1 MYANTSE
8 SKVNRMIGKKQL
20 IAFVML
26 VALTV
31 FGVLNLDTVR
41 LSAYESPAIYTSP
54 AYVSAVEAIGTN
66 YTFSVETDYGGDDV
80 WGFAFDLTYNPNVL
94 EWAEA
99 VNGDLINELIMWV
112 EEFNN
117 TEGTLHV
124 SNSFYTGSGA
134 PPVTSGPGTLAD
146 IAFTVV
152 GYGTSNITFVERA
165 TRLVGYNDTAEEKYN
180 IVDDTPMGHIEGS
193 VLDSSSSQDVFVAD
207 VSPHKTV
214 VCQGL
219 TMRIDVTVENQGTS
233 AETNIDVTVKANDTV
248 VDTTTIPSLDPDTNT
263 ALTFTW
269 DATGFAKGAYTISA
283 RAADHTLVDG
293 TVIVSYPGDINGPGE
308 VPDGLVDIDDVIFIA
323 IRFGS
328 VPEWPIWDPIAD
340 VTDDDLVD
348 IDDVIF
354 SALRF
359 GQFDP

>member
-1 MYANTSE
+1 
-8 SKVNRMIGKKQL
+8 MIGKRQL

-31 FGVLNLDTVR
+31 FGLLNLVTVR

-54 AYVSAVEAIGTN
+54 AYVSAVDTIGTN
-66 YTFSVETDYGGDDV
+66 YTFSVLTDYGGDDI
-80 WGFAFDLTYNPNVL
+80 WGFAFDLTYDPNVL

-99 VNGDLINELIMWV
+99 VNGGLINELIMWV
-112 EEFNN
+112 AELKDG

-146 IAFTVV
+146 ITFTVV
-152 GYGTSNITFVERA
+152 GYGTSNITFVERV
-165 TRLVGYNDTAEEKYN
+165 TRLIGYNDTAEEKYN

-193 VLDSSSSQDVFVAD
+193 VLDSSTSQNVFVSD

-214 VCQGL
+214 VCQSL
-219 TMRIDVTVENQGTS
+219 TMRINVTVENQGIS
-233 AETNIDVTVKANDTV
+233 AETNIDVTVKANDIV
-248 VDTTTIPSLDPDTNT
+248 VDTTTIPSLDPGTNT
-263 ALTFTW
+263 TLTFTW

-283 RAADHTLVDG
+283 RAADNTLVDG
-293 TVIVSYPGDINGPGE
+293 TVTVSYPGDITGSGG

-328 VPEWPIWDPIAD
+328 VPGWPIWDPIAD
-340 VTDDDLVD
+340 LTDDDLVD
-348 IDDVIF
+348 IDDVLF
-354 SALRF
+354 AALRF
-359 GQFDP
+359 GQVDP